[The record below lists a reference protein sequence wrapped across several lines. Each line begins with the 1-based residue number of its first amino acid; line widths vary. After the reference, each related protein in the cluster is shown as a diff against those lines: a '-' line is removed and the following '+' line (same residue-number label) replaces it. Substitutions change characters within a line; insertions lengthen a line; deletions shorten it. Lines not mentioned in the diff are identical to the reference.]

1 MELTNNSTPC
11 TVEAMGEEAIRFGS
25 ALRELRRRAGLSQ
38 RQLAERTHL
47 DFSYISKL
55 ENGRLSPP
63 AADTV
68 VALCRELGASADELL
83 TLTGKLPSEIQQAVA
98 TNRGAQRFLQEA
110 GRMSLTDDEWDQMAT
125 TLRKLRPGS

>member
-1 MELTNNSTPC
+1 
-11 TVEAMGEEAIRFGS
+11 MGEEAIRFGS